1 MIRTMM
7 KVGLLGYRTRFKT
20 LHMMLVLVSCGDM
33 ICMVILQRGSCT
45 QDAVESGYEGCK
57 AWSERHR

>member
-45 QDAVESGYEGCK
+45 QDASGERYEGCK

>member
-33 ICMVILQRGSCT
+33 MCMVICRGKLHAGR
-45 QDAVESGYEGCK
+45 QWRAL
-57 AWSERHR
+57 

>member
-45 QDAVESGYEGCK
+45 QDASGERYEGCK
-57 AWSERHR
+57 T

>member
-20 LHMMLVLVSCGDM
+20 LHMILFLVSCGDE
-33 ICMVILQRGSCT
+33 T
-45 QDAVESGYEGCK
+45 
-57 AWSERHR
+57 